1 MGYSLVGQLF
11 FYCPPTENKNANKVE
26 IIYKKPL
33 TIVNM

>member
-11 FYCPPTENKNANKVE
+11 LYCPPIKYKNANKVE
-26 IIYKKPL
+26 IIYKKAL